1 MTQNKDRV
9 SVLLVDDHAVVREGY
24 RRLLERHGEIAVIGE
39 AADAKSAHS
48 LFITLLPRIVVMDIT
63 LPGASGVEAMR
74 RMLDHDADARV
85 LMFSMHEDAIFVR
98 RTLQTGAFGYV
109 TKASAPHVL
118 VEAVLAVARG
128 KKYLSPDVAQS
139 IALGEGAAY
148 SHGLTQREFDV
159 LRLIIQGRT
168 VQEIADALGL
178 NAKTVANH
186 QTAVRQKLG
195 ADTTGELLRK
205 AHELGLAS

>member
-98 RTLQTGAFGYV
+98 RALQTGAFGYV

-139 IALGEGAAY
+139 IALGEGTAY

-195 ADTTGELLRK
+195 ADTTVELLRK